1 MRRGLRFDHIFP
13 IRDAASAGLAR
24 VKADCLLVAGV
35 IGPEEHKVVYGHSAV
50 MLDYARDNPSWAVA
64 AERSA
69 GDRQP
74 MLA

>member
-1 MRRGLRFDHIFP
+1 MRRGLCVDHIFP

-35 IGPEEHKVVYGHSAV
+35 IGPEEHKVIYGRSAAI
-50 MLDYARDNPSWAVA
+50 LNYARANPSWAVA
-64 AERSA
+64 TERSA
-69 GDRQP
+69 GTRQP